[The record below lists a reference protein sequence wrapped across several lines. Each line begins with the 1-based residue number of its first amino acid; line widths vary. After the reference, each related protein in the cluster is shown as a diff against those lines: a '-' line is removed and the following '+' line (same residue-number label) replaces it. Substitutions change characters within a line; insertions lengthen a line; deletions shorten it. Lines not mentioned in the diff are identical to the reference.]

1 MLVQFIIGLVVSA
14 LLLLLIAKLVDGIDV
29 EGFWAALIAALVLG
43 LVNAFLRPLAVF
55 LALPV
60 NILTFGLLWWLIRW
74 VINALMLWLTSAI
87 VPGFKVRGFGPAF
100 WGAALL
106 TLANLV
112 LSWMF

>member
-1 MLVQFIIGLVVSA
+1 MLQFILHLVVSA
-14 LLLLLIAKLVDGIDV
+14 LLLLLVAKLVDGIEV
-29 EGFWAALIAALVLG
+29 EGFGAALLAALVLG

-74 VINALMLWLTSAI
+74 VINAFMLWLTSAI
-87 VPGFKVRGFGPAF
+87 VPSFKVRGFGPAF

-106 TLANLV
+106 TLGNLL
-112 LSWMF
+112 LSWIF